1 MVLPLISPLWIH
13 SPHTDPRPPPPQTLV
28 IHAVCFWLNFP
39 RKADAVSHI
48 KVHTLEM
55 NEVCEWQNP
64 LKNKYNAEVDPG
76 GHAYQISCGIQLFFL

>member
-1 MVLPLISPLWIH
+1 MLSVSGSTSP
-13 SPHTDPRPPPPQTLV
+13 D
-28 IHAVCFWLNFP
+28 
-39 RKADAVSHI
+39 KADAVRHI

-76 GHAYQISCGIQLFFL
+76 GHAYQISCGIQLLFLVAPFHEVCAVFLLYKEAAT